1 MKNIFTCVLSIV
13 LFCVLGA
20 NSVWGATATFTP
32 SSRSAGTLSGA
43 PTGATATFYNTY
55 NSANQITNGNSQ
67 TLTLSG
73 FDNCTIT
80 GLSLSVRSNTGSGNK
95 GAATISITVNG
106 TETGSLYV
114 YRPGG
119 TYGTRSVDV
128 TSSTVDDGEDVVV
141 TVESSESSFY
151 VESYTISYSASACSN
166 ELTISAGST
175 TNGTFDLN
183 KTGAQK
189 TCSGLTVTV
198 TDIDP
203 ADGYQFGHIEQTG
216 VADGNVTIDND
227 AKTVTYASNVT
238 GTSSIKVVYDA
249 LPSYTIRFFDG
260 ATKLKEESV
269 ASGGTATPPSN
280 PAGCEDFTF
289 IGWWTAEL
297 AEDNTTTYTWITD
310 FTVTGDQDYYAVY
323 QHAGGGSTI
332 VSFDATID
340 PATKGGITL
349 SVTGGALNNG
359 TDYRVWKNQTMTI
372 TSSVGDMSSIVL
384 TFENAGND
392 GGGWASSYSPNAAS
406 WTSPTADGEQ
416 AHITNIAIT
425 VGSVFYTT
433 TADCRSCYEPTLTFG
448 VSEVNKCVGDNKFTY
463 TATPENNPMGGTV
476 TYSSNKPTKASV
488 DPSTGE
494 VTILEAMSN
503 EPVTITATL
512 GVEDDGVNCQKKATA
527 TYTLNIYNKITW
539 LVNDEEYTAGSP
551 APTTQVV
558 QGGQITQLPSNPD
571 GDAVCGGKVFIGW
584 TDHAVVDP
592 VAVAPTPM
600 YKTASDL
607 SGVYIN
613 SNTELY
619 AIFATITSG
628 TGTTATYEF
637 AITSSDFSGTS
648 YDLNNG
654 EHTSTATDTSNPSN
668 TMTVSWTSNN
678 VSNSSGTQWRK
689 SNGYIYNSTDLG
701 RINSVTIS
709 GDELS
714 VYYGT
719 SEEPTGTSL
728 GTNDGF
734 FKVANETGGALHT
747 TSVTVNF
754 TKSSGT
760 SDTYSDYSSVCGTC
774 LPAPTSPIVTPKSN
788 RATIT
793 WTAVPDATGYTVI
806 CTGGTVNV
814 DGTTATIT
822 GLASETSY
830 DFTIRSQGS
839 DPYSCFPAYHG
850 SFTTT
855 ACEDSPIL
863 GATSVTPTTAELS
876 WTCEAATTTIRV
888 YEDAEC
894 NTQFGADHT
903 LCTSPYTINS
913 LMSNTTYYYK
923 IWSGATCV
931 SAVGSFTTEE
941 IKLDIAEWQTDA
953 VVVSYNGDADLTLT
967 TFTEETHGDPH
978 ANVAEDIFFS
988 KYFEAAA
995 SVKLLAIF
1003 NGTLNTVDLSNY
1015 KLGLAQAGEGT
1026 SVTQDFAYK
1035 KFSEFVKAGG
1045 GGLTADE
1052 LELKSNEELILI
1064 TYTEA
1069 ETDEAIIK
1077 CARDDEEHSKFSTYV
1092 RLSTPNLQFNGDDV
1106 ISLLNPE
1113 GDMIDLIGAG
1123 TKDGGL
1129 DRTGAS
1135 FINRSSGVDYNGF
1148 MDKPG
1153 GWYTTSGYQA
1163 NNDNTETSGYALSSN
1178 RCLLIR
1184 RKFVKSGH
1192 IAVELNESDFV
1203 TLGAHTYMGNPREGE
1218 WKGVQIP
1225 GSTTEG
1231 TKPGLSKS
1239 CDGFEVVGSYD
1250 YNDYYVDFEISGT
1263 PTTFDDMK
1271 SNPFDGT
1278 YVIPVANLNEKAC
1291 TQVRIELKDGS
1302 DNLVIRKDVK
1312 VPIMISGNKETTDG
1326 IFHSNYKDA
1335 DICRE
1340 CDVVILSNASLTKV
1354 ADGTADDIVRVR
1366 DVKVYPNGRL
1376 IVPSGTHYNVNSLAF
1391 RRQEDE
1397 VASANI
1403 QGTLNVEATN
1413 GTYLDLRID
1422 PTNWHFITLPYDVNV
1437 NDITFSTGD
1446 PAVLGADYLLQWYDG
1461 ARRAATKNDDA
1472 WEPVTP
1478 GSVLKAGLGYICALP
1493 GDGIIKRELRF
1504 PMANDVITQES
1515 TNKTASPVY
1524 GYGCDQPSLGSNHK
1538 GWNLVGAPYLNNY
1551 LSDLASPL
1559 RTGKL
1564 IEDHTSPEHN
1574 TPTWDGA
1581 WTDDGSS
1588 LRYIAIPINNG
1599 WDYYYQEEI
1608 SGYELPPFTSYFV
1621 QIDGT
1626 DPAEPQ
1632 FVGFNASRVG
1642 ASPSP
1647 IIRRQRTEYEEEE
1660 DTHPVWCA
1668 IDLTNPQGETDKT
1681 TVLVSNDF
1689 TDDYDMMNDMVK
1701 MRGSYYSYYTR
1712 PVLASRNNE
1721 GEMAFNALPDASA
1734 LAGIPLSF
1742 FAAGSGSYTFSFNE
1756 RYGRE
1761 EVKEVKLL
1769 DKNNGQWHD
1778 LLTEPYSF
1786 TTNRVDDKNR
1796 FVLSVRVERKKPQTP
1811 TGVEQI
1817 GNEQGDVEGCRKI
1830 LMDGHIYILRGAQL
1844 YDVTGKQVSNR
1855 K

>member
-13 LFCVLGA
+13 LFCALGA
-20 NSVWGATATFTP
+20 NSVWGATATFAPSDFSGQGTSGTGSAISATVDGITFACDLGYGGAQIRCYQYGTITISSVSKTITGISFTFTDGRTGGLSTSYTGLSTDSWSRDLTSQARISQCIVTYSTGGGSSYTVTLSKNGTTTDIADLTGTYTLPTTGEHVANACEGWAWHCWANAAYSTGSPTSTAP
-32 SSRSAGTLSGA
+32 SSTVITSMTSAGTAYAVYKHTETSGGGSTSTFVSA
-43 PTGATATFYNTY
+43 DQGWSDGGNAATKNIESVTY
-55 NSANQITNGNSQ
+55 SFAQNSGT
-67 TLTLSG
+67 TPPRYYDSG
-73 FDNCTIT
+73 T
-80 GLSLSVRSNTGSGNK
+80 SVR
-95 GAATISITVNG
+95 
-106 TETGSLYV
+106 
-114 YRPGG
+114 
-119 TYGTRSVDV
+119 
-128 TSSTVDDGEDVVV
+128 
-141 TVESSESSFY
+141 FY
-151 VESYTISYSASACSN
+151 QNNS
-166 ELTISAGST
+166 LTISSSST
-175 TNGTFDLN
+175 ITAIEFTYTQSAFAQASVS
-183 KTGAQK
+183 TG
-189 TCSGLTVTV
+189 TV
-198 TDIDP
+198 TD
-203 ADGYQFGHIEQTG
+203 
-216 VADGNVTIDND
+216 GNWSGSATSVTFTNKNSTQVRISQIVVTI
-227 AKTVTYASNVT
+227 
-238 GTSSIKVVYDA
+238 
-249 LPSYTIRFFDG
+249 
-260 ATKLKEESV
+260 
-269 ASGGTATPPSN
+269 GGGS
-280 PAGCEDFTF
+280 
-289 IGWWTAEL
+289 
-297 AEDNTTTYTWITD
+297 TTTYTSLPDCTPCYNKVTLTKGEESHGTFTLNKSNGEYNNCASNFVVTVSGITPESGYYCTGVTATGEHCSVTGPD
-310 FTVTGDQDYYAVY
+310 GSGNYTVTYEMGNAVTSTITANFAPNPTYTVTWSMNGDESNTDSYEEGASIVFPGTAAGCDGKVFRGWSAAPVTETDVEPSYVTSATMPAHAVTYYAVY
-323 QHAGGGSTI
+323 
-332 VSFDATID
+332 
-340 PATKGGITL
+340 
-349 SVTGGALNNG
+349 
-359 TDYRVWKNQTMTI
+359 
-372 TSSVGDMSSIVL
+372 
-384 TFENAGND
+384 
-392 GGGWASSYSPNAAS
+392 
-406 WTSPTADGEQ
+406 
-416 AHITNIAIT
+416 
-425 VGSVFYTT
+425 
-433 TADCRSCYEPTLTFG
+433 
-448 VSEVNKCVGDNKFTY
+448 
-463 TATPENNPMGGTV
+463 
-476 TYSSNKPTKASV
+476 
-488 DPSTGE
+488 
-494 VTILEAMSN
+494 
-503 EPVTITATL
+503 ATL
-512 GVEDDGVNCQKKATA
+512 
-527 TYTLNIYNKITW
+527 IP
-539 LVNDEEYTAGSP
+539 GS
-551 APTTQVV
+551 
-558 QGGQITQLPSNPD
+558 
-571 GDAVCGGKVFIGW
+571 
-584 TDHAVVDP
+584 
-592 VAVAPTPM
+592 
-600 YKTASDL
+600 
-607 SGVYIN
+607 
-613 SNTELY
+613 
-619 AIFATITSG
+619 
-628 TGTTATYEF
+628 GTTATYEF
-637 AITSSDFSGTS
+637 AITSSDFSGS
-648 YDLNNG
+648 GYDSNNG
-654 EHTSTATDTSNPSN
+654 AHTSTATDTSNPSN
-668 TMTVSWTSNN
+668 TMTVTWVSNN
-678 VSNSSGTQWRK
+678 VSSSSGTQWRK

-701 RINSVTIS
+701 KINSVTLS
-709 GDELS
+709 GDALS
-714 VYYGT
+714 IYYGT

-903 LCTSPYTINS
+903 FCTSPYTINS

-941 IKLDIAEWQTDA
+941 IKLDIAEWQPDA

-995 SVKLLAIF
+995 NVKLLAIF

-1026 SVTQDFAYK
+1026 SVTQNFAFK
-1035 KFSEFVKAGG
+1035 KFSEFVKASG

-1064 TYTEA
+1064 TYTDV

-1135 FINRSSGVDYNGF
+1135 FIHRSSGVDYNGF
-1148 MDKPG
+1148 MDRPG

-1515 TNKTASPVY
+1515 TNKTVSPVY

-1538 GWNLVGAPYLNNY
+1538 GWNLIGSPYLMPY
-1551 LSDLASPL
+1551 TSDLESPL
-1559 RTGKL
+1559 RTGL
-1564 IEDHTSPEHN
+1564 IIEDHSSDP
-1574 TPTWDGA
+1574 WDGS
-1581 WTDDGSS
+1581 WTDNGDGIY
-1588 LRYIAIPINNG
+1588 YIAVPINNG
-1599 WDYYYQEEI
+1599 WDYYEQVTMADY
-1608 SGYELPPFTSYFV
+1608 SMPPFTSYFV
-1621 QIDGT
+1621 QIGGSNPT
-1626 DPAEPQ
+1626 AEQ
-1632 FVGFNASRVG
+1632 EVEFSAASVPRSIVSRNRLE
-1642 ASPSP
+1642 A
-1647 IIRRQRTEYEEEE
+1647 EEVE
-1660 DTHPVWCA
+1660 DSYPVWCQ

-1681 TVLVSNDF
+1681 TVLISNKF
-1689 TDDYDMMNDMVK
+1689 TDDYDMMRDMVK

-1734 LAGIPLSF
+1734 LSGIPLSF
-1742 FAAGSGSYTFSFNE
+1742 FAAGGGSYTFSFNE

>member
-1 MKNIFTCVLSIV
+1 MRQIRYTNMKNIFTCVLSIV
-13 LFCVLGA
+13 LFCALGA
-20 NSVWGATATFTP
+20 NSVWGATSTFTSQAGAVGSGEPAWVVAGANGYEDDRGIQWSAASGSLTNTSLAAYTITEISVDVSSNRGTNTLSVTVGGGAFGSSQTIANSNHQTKIFSGNASGTIVINVNGGNKSVYIKSVSVTLSGGSSYTVTLNKNGSTSDVTGCTGTYTLPTTGEHVANACEGWAWHCWTNAAYSTGSPTSTAP
-32 SSRSAGTLSGA
+32 SSTVITTMTSAGTAYAVYKHEEASGS
-43 PTGATATFYNTY
+43 P
-55 NSANQITNGNSQ
+55 
-67 TLTLSG
+67 
-73 FDNCTIT
+73 
-80 GLSLSVRSNTGSGNK
+80 
-95 GAATISITVNG
+95 
-106 TETGSLYV
+106 
-114 YRPGG
+114 
-119 TYGTRSVDV
+119 
-128 TSSTVDDGEDVVV
+128 STVTFAKADFSGDGTIISATKSGV
-141 TVESSESSFY
+141 TVSCVGNIPSAGY
-151 VESYTISYSASACSN
+151 VTFTEGNT
-166 ELTISAGST
+166 LTISSSSGNITAID
-175 TNGTFDLN
+175 F
-183 KTGAQK
+183 
-189 TCSGLTVTV
+189 TCSGADYTGNMTDVSGISTSSWSINVSNPGSKTTVRV
-198 TDIDP
+198 SSI
-203 ADGYQFGHIEQTG
+203 I
-216 VADGNVTIDND
+216 VTI
-227 AKTVTYASNVT
+227 
-238 GTSSIKVVYDA
+238 
-249 LPSYTIRFFDG
+249 
-260 ATKLKEESV
+260 
-269 ASGGTATPPSN
+269 GGGS
-280 PAGCEDFTF
+280 
-289 IGWWTAEL
+289 
-297 AEDNTTTYTWITD
+297 TTTYTSSPDCTPCYNKVTLTKGEESHGTFTLNKSNGEYNNCASNFVVTVSGITPESGYYCTGVTATGEHCSVTGPD
-310 FTVTGDQDYYAVY
+310 GSGNYTVTYEMGNAVTSTITANFAPNPTYTVTWSMNGDESNTDSYEEGASIVFPGTAAGCDGKVFRGWSAAPVTETDVEPSYVTSATMPAHAVTYYAVY
-323 QHAGGGSTI
+323 
-332 VSFDATID
+332 
-340 PATKGGITL
+340 
-349 SVTGGALNNG
+349 
-359 TDYRVWKNQTMTI
+359 
-372 TSSVGDMSSIVL
+372 
-384 TFENAGND
+384 
-392 GGGWASSYSPNAAS
+392 
-406 WTSPTADGEQ
+406 
-416 AHITNIAIT
+416 
-425 VGSVFYTT
+425 
-433 TADCRSCYEPTLTFG
+433 
-448 VSEVNKCVGDNKFTY
+448 
-463 TATPENNPMGGTV
+463 
-476 TYSSNKPTKASV
+476 
-488 DPSTGE
+488 
-494 VTILEAMSN
+494 
-503 EPVTITATL
+503 ATL
-512 GVEDDGVNCQKKATA
+512 
-527 TYTLNIYNKITW
+527 IP
-539 LVNDEEYTAGSP
+539 GS
-551 APTTQVV
+551 
-558 QGGQITQLPSNPD
+558 
-571 GDAVCGGKVFIGW
+571 
-584 TDHAVVDP
+584 
-592 VAVAPTPM
+592 
-600 YKTASDL
+600 
-607 SGVYIN
+607 
-613 SNTELY
+613 
-619 AIFATITSG
+619 
-628 TGTTATYEF
+628 GTTATYEF
-637 AITSSDFSGTS
+637 AITSSDFSGS
-648 YDLNNG
+648 GYDSNNG
-654 EHTSTATDTSNPSN
+654 AHTSTATDTSNPSN
-668 TMTVSWTSNN
+668 TMTVTWVSNN
-678 VSNSSGTQWRK
+678 VSSSSGTQWRK

-701 RINSVTIS
+701 KINSVTLS
-709 GDELS
+709 GDALS
-714 VYYGT
+714 IYYGT

-903 LCTSPYTINS
+903 FCTSPYTINS

-941 IKLDIAEWQTDA
+941 IKLDIAEWQPDA

-995 SVKLLAIF
+995 NVKLLAIF

-1026 SVTQDFAYK
+1026 SVTQNFAFK
-1035 KFSEFVKAGG
+1035 KFSEFVKASG

-1064 TYTEA
+1064 TYTDV

-1135 FINRSSGVDYNGF
+1135 FIHRSSGVDYNGF
-1148 MDKPG
+1148 MDRPG

-1515 TNKTASPVY
+1515 TNKTVSPVY

-1538 GWNLVGAPYLNNY
+1538 GWNLIGSPYLMPY
-1551 LSDLASPL
+1551 TSDLESPL
-1559 RTGKL
+1559 RTGL
-1564 IEDHTSPEHN
+1564 IIEDHSSDP
-1574 TPTWDGA
+1574 WDGS
-1581 WTDDGSS
+1581 WTDNGDGIY
-1588 LRYIAIPINNG
+1588 YIAVPINNG
-1599 WDYYYQEEI
+1599 WDYYEQVTMADY
-1608 SGYELPPFTSYFV
+1608 SMPPFTSYFV
-1621 QIDGT
+1621 QIGGSNPT
-1626 DPAEPQ
+1626 AEQ
-1632 FVGFNASRVG
+1632 EVEFSAASVPRSIVSRNRLE
-1642 ASPSP
+1642 A
-1647 IIRRQRTEYEEEE
+1647 EEVE
-1660 DTHPVWCA
+1660 DSYPVWCQ

-1681 TVLVSNDF
+1681 TVLISNKF
-1689 TDDYDMMNDMVK
+1689 TDDYDMMRDMVK

-1734 LAGIPLSF
+1734 LSGIPLSF

>member
-1 MKNIFTCVLSIV
+1 
-13 LFCVLGA
+13 
-20 NSVWGATATFTP
+20 
-32 SSRSAGTLSGA
+32 
-43 PTGATATFYNTY
+43 
-55 NSANQITNGNSQ
+55 
-67 TLTLSG
+67 
-73 FDNCTIT
+73 
-80 GLSLSVRSNTGSGNK
+80 
-95 GAATISITVNG
+95 
-106 TETGSLYV
+106 
-114 YRPGG
+114 
-119 TYGTRSVDV
+119 
-128 TSSTVDDGEDVVV
+128 
-141 TVESSESSFY
+141 
-151 VESYTISYSASACSN
+151 
-166 ELTISAGST
+166 
-175 TNGTFDLN
+175 
-183 KTGAQK
+183 
-189 TCSGLTVTV
+189 
-198 TDIDP
+198 
-203 ADGYQFGHIEQTG
+203 
-216 VADGNVTIDND
+216 
-227 AKTVTYASNVT
+227 
-238 GTSSIKVVYDA
+238 
-249 LPSYTIRFFDG
+249 
-260 ATKLKEESV
+260 
-269 ASGGTATPPSN
+269 
-280 PAGCEDFTF
+280 
-289 IGWWTAEL
+289 
-297 AEDNTTTYTWITD
+297 
-310 FTVTGDQDYYAVY
+310 
-323 QHAGGGSTI
+323 
-332 VSFDATID
+332 
-340 PATKGGITL
+340 
-349 SVTGGALNNG
+349 
-359 TDYRVWKNQTMTI
+359 
-372 TSSVGDMSSIVL
+372 
-384 TFENAGND
+384 
-392 GGGWASSYSPNAAS
+392 
-406 WTSPTADGEQ
+406 
-416 AHITNIAIT
+416 
-425 VGSVFYTT
+425 
-433 TADCRSCYEPTLTFG
+433 
-448 VSEVNKCVGDNKFTY
+448 
-463 TATPENNPMGGTV
+463 
-476 TYSSNKPTKASV
+476 
-488 DPSTGE
+488 
-494 VTILEAMSN
+494 
-503 EPVTITATL
+503 
-512 GVEDDGVNCQKKATA
+512 
-527 TYTLNIYNKITW
+527 
-539 LVNDEEYTAGSP
+539 
-551 APTTQVV
+551 
-558 QGGQITQLPSNPD
+558 
-571 GDAVCGGKVFIGW
+571 
-584 TDHAVVDP
+584 
-592 VAVAPTPM
+592 
-600 YKTASDL
+600 
-607 SGVYIN
+607 
-613 SNTELY
+613 
-619 AIFATITSG
+619 
-628 TGTTATYEF
+628 
-637 AITSSDFSGTS
+637 
-648 YDLNNG
+648 
-654 EHTSTATDTSNPSN
+654 
-668 TMTVSWTSNN
+668 
-678 VSNSSGTQWRK
+678 
-689 SNGYIYNSTDLG
+689 
-701 RINSVTIS
+701 
-709 GDELS
+709 
-714 VYYGT
+714 
-719 SEEPTGTSL
+719 
-728 GTNDGF
+728 
-734 FKVANETGGALHT
+734 
-747 TSVTVNF
+747 
-754 TKSSGT
+754 
-760 SDTYSDYSSVCGTC
+760 
-774 LPAPTSPIVTPKSN
+774 
-788 RATIT
+788 
-793 WTAVPDATGYTVI
+793 
-806 CTGGTVNV
+806 
-814 DGTTATIT
+814 
-822 GLASETSY
+822 
-830 DFTIRSQGS
+830 
-839 DPYSCFPAYHG
+839 
-850 SFTTT
+850 
-855 ACEDSPIL
+855 
-863 GATSVTPTTAELS
+863 
-876 WTCEAATTTIRV
+876 
-888 YEDAEC
+888 
-894 NTQFGADHT
+894 
-903 LCTSPYTINS
+903 
-913 LMSNTTYYYK
+913 MSNTTYYYK

-1621 QIDGT
+1621 QIGGT

-1632 FVGFNASRVG
+1632 VVGFHASQVG

-1647 IIRRQRTEYEEEE
+1647 IVRRQRSEYEDVE

-1734 LAGIPLSF
+1734 LAGIPLNF

-1830 LMDGHIYILRGAQL
+1830 LMDGHIYILRGSQL
-1844 YDVTGKQVSNR
+1844 YDVTGKQVLNR